1 MGSSLQDQLLQAGLV
16 TKTKANEA
24 RKQKTKKTKRARKPT
39 DGGHSSAP
47 VKPVDPE
54 KAARDRELDR
64 KRQEARQ
71 QRALAAQITDLV
83 RHHRH
88 PRNTEDA
95 DQPFHFENKGKVR
108 RIYVNADTRER
119 IAAGKLV
126 IVNCNGVFEVVPPDI
141 AEKVRARNP
150 SLVVD
155 LPAEETPGDD
165 DPYAAYKVPDD
176 LMW

>member
-1 MGSSLQDQLLQAGLV
+1 MGSSLQEQLLQAGLV
-16 TKTKANEA
+16 TKAKANDT
-24 RKQKTKKTKRARKPT
+24 RKQKARKAKRAKKPAAGAQPT
-39 DGGHSSAP
+39 SPA
-47 VKPVDPE
+47 KPVDPE

-95 DQPFHFENKGKVR
+95 DQPFHFESKGKVK

-126 IVNCNGVFEVVPPDI
+126 IVNCNGVFELVPPDI

-155 LPAEETPGDD
+155 LPGEKTPSED
-165 DPYAAYKVPDD
+165 DPYADYTVPDD